1 MESDELRSH
10 RLNYLLRFHLENKN
24 ESKLFLRAKEMVISD
39 ETARDYCR
47 TVIVQYDKMELK
59 RIVSI

>member
-1 MESDELRSH
+1 MMKSDEKRSH

-24 ESKLFLRAKEMVISD
+24 ESELFRRSKEMGISD

-47 TVIVQYDKMELK
+47 MVIIQSKKIEIK
-59 RIVSI
+59 K

>member
-1 MESDELRSH
+1 MKPDELRSH

-24 ESKLFLRAKEMVISD
+24 ESELFMRAKEMSFSD

-47 TVIVQYDKMELK
+47 DVMIQYNKMEIK
-59 RIVSI
+59 N

>member
-1 MESDELRSH
+1 MRSDEKRSH

-24 ESKLFLRAKEMVISD
+24 ESELFQRAKEMNISN

-47 TVIVQYDKMELK
+47 IVMIQYNKMDLK
-59 RIVSI
+59 N

>member
-1 MESDELRSH
+1 MMKSDEKRSH

-24 ESKLFLRAKEMVISD
+24 ESALFIRAKEMSLSD

-47 TVIVQYDKMELK
+47 MIIIQSKKIEIK
-59 RIVSI
+59 K